1 MERRLV
7 RMNKKLNEVAD
18 NVGNILVDSF
28 HRLALFVIGATTVYA
43 AGYTFV
49 DLLQQSHAQ
58 ISDLLLLFIYLEIGA
73 MVGIYFRTNHM
84 PVRFLL
90 YIAITALTRHMVDI
104 MSHLPINIVE
114 MLAVAGATLLI
125 SISVL
130 VVRFTSSKYPSTKQD
145 DVA

>member
-7 RMNKKLNEVAD
+7 RVNNRLNLALD
-18 NVGNILVDSF
+18 TVGNILVDLF
-28 HRLALFVIGATTVYA
+28 HRLALFVIGAATVYA
-43 AGYTFV
+43 AGYTFIG
-49 DLLQQSHAQ
+49 LLSQSHAQ
-58 ISDLLLLFIYLEIGA
+58 ISDLLLMFIYLEIGA

-104 MSHLPINIVE
+104 MSHLPINITE
-114 MLAVAGATLLI
+114 MMAVAGATLLI